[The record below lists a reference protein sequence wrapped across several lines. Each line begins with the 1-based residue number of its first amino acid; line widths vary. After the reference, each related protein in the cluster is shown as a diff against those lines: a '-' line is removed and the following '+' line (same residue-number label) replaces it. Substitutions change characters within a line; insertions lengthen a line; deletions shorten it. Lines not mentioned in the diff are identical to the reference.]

1 LPAKIPLTL
10 KNPVVLEVQVHQ
22 HLLRLQRELNSSD
35 SSDSWPHQ
43 FAMGRLV
50 AQALRRQESVVIQT
64 GIAALGAS
72 SAPLG
77 RVLPDRSL
85 YQLSYLAPALLYP
98 GPIAIVLPDRLHT
111 QVFSALPLIQQ
122 ALGTNKLVYGDRLNP
137 DLRNGLHLL
146 TPAAWLERRS
156 SLQMPVLIDGA
167 DRLSEWL
174 QDYLQMRLMPED
186 WQSLLEALPG
196 VQREIEG
203 CMKQLQQ
210 SLWQRTPNPYNC
222 YLLATAEIDLLC
234 QLSTFPALPAPWPQF
249 LAQLLDPQSM
259 CWGEINR
266 QRGVFT
272 LCTQPKDYSKL
283 YPELWTAHSQ
293 ILIGNV
299 LDVDR
304 SASGF
309 RQAMGLGD
317 IPSVKFAVSARP
329 LRLYTPN
336 WMPMPN
342 SRNFQ
347 ELFIRETINVLRR
360 RSGRGL
366 AVVIV
371 GDTPLKAQT
380 AARLAAE
387 YGSLVRM
394 EEMGL
399 EQGQILVMGWEFW
412 NNYQD
417 GLPATEVIIVATLPI
432 PSLEDPLIAAQV
444 EIYKQQR
451 RDWFRSFLLPIG
463 LRILL
468 RSISV
473 LRRSQ
478 GLLVILDNRLNHRSY
493 GQQILAA
500 LQPCVKLARLEFPHP
515 PSTSLCKKNP

>member
-1 LPAKIPLTL
+1 
-10 KNPVVLEVQVHQ
+10 VLEVQVHQ
-22 HLLRLQRELNSSD
+22 HLLRLQRELT

-50 AQALRRQESVVIQT
+50 ARALRCQESVVIQT
-64 GIAALGAS
+64 GVAAVGTS
-72 SAPLG
+72 PY
-77 RVLPDRSL
+77 RSL
-85 YQLSYLAPALLYP
+85 YRLSYLAPALLYP
-98 GPIAIVLPDRLHT
+98 GPIALILPVGDSPQKRLRQRAASSVENRLQSQVL
-111 QVFSALPLIQQ
+111 AELPQIQQ
-122 ALGTNKLVYGDRLNP
+122 ALGTNKLVHRDQSAP
-137 DLRNGLHLL
+137 DRNGLHLL
-146 TPAAWLERRS
+146 TPTAWLERRS
-156 SLQMPVLIDGA
+156 SLRMPILIDGA

-174 QDYLQMRLMPED
+174 QDYLQIRMGSAD
-186 WQSLLEALPG
+186 WQSLWWALPAA
-196 VQREIEG
+196 RLAIED
-203 CMKQLQQ
+203 CRQQLQQ
-210 SLWQRTPNPYNC
+210 GLFQRTPNPYNC
-222 YLLATAEIDLLC
+222 YLLATAEIDLLH
-234 QLSTFPALPAPWPQF
+234 QLSQYPELPAPWPQF
-249 LAQLLDPQSM
+249 LAELLDPQSI

-266 QRGVFT
+266 GDGTFT
-272 LCTQPKDYSKL
+272 LCTQRKDCSHL
-283 YPELWTAHSQ
+283 YAELWTAPSH

-317 IPSVKFAVSARP
+317 ITSVRFAVSART

-347 ELFIRETINVLRR
+347 ELFTRETINVLRR
-360 RSGRGL
+360 RSGCGL

-394 EEMGL
+394 EETGL
-399 EQGQILVMGWEFW
+399 EQGQILVTGWEFW

-417 GLPATEVIIVATLPI
+417 CLQAPEVIIVATLPI

-451 RDWFRSFLLPIG
+451 RDWFRPFLLPIG
-463 LRILL
+463 LRMLL

-473 LRRSQ
+473 LRSGQ

-500 LQPCVKLARLEFPHP
+500 LQPCVKQTRLEFPQP
-515 PSTSLCKKNP
+515 PTTSLCKKNP

>member
-1 LPAKIPLTL
+1 
-10 KNPVVLEVQVHQ
+10 
-22 HLLRLQRELNSSD
+22 
-35 SSDSWPHQ
+35 
-43 FAMGRLV
+43 MGRLV
-50 AQALRRQESVVIQT
+50 ARALRRQESVVIQT
-64 GIAALGAS
+64 GIGSVGLSWGAS
-72 SAPLG
+72 S
-77 RVLPDRSL
+77 DRFL
-85 YQLSYLAPALLYP
+85 YRLSYLAPALLYP
-98 GPIAIVLPDRLHT
+98 GPIAIILPDRLQT
-111 QVFSALPLIQQ
+111 QVRSELPPIQQ
-122 ALGTNKLVYGDRLNP
+122 ALGTNKPVNTDQYSLALGGLN
-137 DLRNGLHLL
+137 LL
-146 TPAAWLERRS
+146 SPAAWLERRS
-156 SLQMPVLIDGA
+156 SLQMPILMDGI

-174 QDYLQMRLMPED
+174 QDYLQMRMMPED
-186 WQSLLEALPG
+186 WQSLLWALPAA
-196 VQREIEG
+196 QLEIADW
-203 CMKQLQQ
+203 MQQLQHG
-210 SLWQRTPNPYNC
+210 LFQRTPNPYNC
-222 YLLATAEIDLLC
+222 YLLATAEIALLS
-234 QLSTFPALPAPWPQF
+234 QLSKYPELPAPWSQF
-249 LAQLLDPQSM
+249 LAQLLDPQSI

-266 QRGVFT
+266 QDGTFT
-272 LCTQPKDYSKL
+272 ICTQPKDCSNL
-283 YPELWTAHSQ
+283 YAALWTSQ
-293 ILIGNV
+293 SHVLIGNV

-317 IPSVKFAVSARP
+317 ITSVKFAVSARP

-347 ELFIRETINVLRR
+347 ELFTRETINVLRR

-394 EEMGL
+394 EETGL
-399 EQGQILVMGWEFW
+399 DHGQILVTGWEFW
-412 NNYQD
+412 NSYQD
-417 GLPATEVIIVATLPI
+417 CFPATEVIIVATLPI

-451 RDWFRSFLLPIG
+451 RDWFRAFLLPIG
-463 LRILL
+463 LRMLL
-468 RSISV
+468 RSISM
-473 LRRSQ
+473 LRSSQ

-515 PSTSLCKKNP
+515 PTTNLCKKDS